1 MGRIITGKEMKNKQK
16 SRLLKLINE
25 YGELRFEAGDSLHL
39 DNSKYIEFFNES
51 EEIFNQILE
60 IIDGE

>member
-25 YGELRFEAGDSLHL
+25 YGELRFKAGDSLHL